1 MTYPAQLKAKL
12 AHPLP
17 EVQLRSARS
26 LLFKLKHRLVDSND
40 LGQADISALTGALR
54 TTSCPPLIHTLVEA
68 IQQIAAMPGMASLL
82 ITCNCIDTIHAVAES
97 EMASVRA
104 TCKTIE
110 ALLLAAPPDHQSP
123 AQQESILPAQ
133 QKECHMKLKA
143 VTRKL
148 DLDQAYTAA
157 HKENDSGQSNM
168 ADFAEVGIDERLARQ
183 QTRAGCRMDSVPAL
197 AGSAEGNFS
206 LFEGCVQLPATSISA
221 QDDQHLF
228 DLLIRLQFSQ
238 EAMVVLQAVEAL
250 HGDIQIMAAPEVLLQ
265 RPAGLQALLHLLDH
279 PDPQSLIP
287 YAVLRLLQSLVNRF
301 KQRLL
306 LKCDGSFQSG
316 PELLQGPG
324 NASAEVSS
332 WNHVNAKASLP
343 DLRQEESAYS
353 KVTLAAHEICLAVVP
368 LLHNIRFHPA
378 SMSFMSEVMPL
389 LSLHTAQSWN
399 AEEVRYVQSHF
410 SSLGSA
416 LASAMQFA
424 LAEACSSQGAHL
436 LQGQPNQQLPGMLDA
451 AGAGILQVIIS
462 FVQQCPTEVFL
473 KVVNSELMSCLEV
486 LVVDEVA
493 CNYVPAIRAVFVGL
507 LAALNSTA
515 ARAVTEAAA
524 AQSHVG
530 RLDRLLATSCQVGLD
545 DAVGFAR
552 EACAVLAGLHYLHP
566 AEAASAAH
574 RLTAALLGHAVG
586 PTSQVASHEH
596 CITAAAATL
605 VSLASHEQ
613 PEVRQA
619 CFQCIT
625 SQACEASQCLESSA
639 HSSCYSTHAAQAKA
653 ASLLCLLLQP
663 ELWSC
668 IMTCGLSDPFTGQTA
683 AKIVHC
689 CAAAVS
695 GSCIGMS
702 GPANALQQAPGQD
715 SSPATWRSMHASACP
730 GSSADGQS
738 GCELGGI
745 QEFTAQEH
753 GQDAVPIHA
762 GALSA
767 PAEATAATA
776 AVCLLADCGMQLM
789 ESVPQLTCYLHLGSH
804 VTDALTLIGTWQQH
818 QTCTISSIE
827 GSLKKLVLLHSL
839 QQLFHSVV
847 SVRAAAV
854 MHVQILLSEWRVP
867 CNAAAAWNES
877 FEDLMSA
884 LALSGSRSRP
894 AMPNLSSSISD
905 KDAANLMDIMQR
917 TDLGEDIAGSAADQL
932 ISHVSGGCMP
942 VLLSHPS
949 FLEHLLAQAGQLA
962 VRPQMSSPLE
972 YQELPAMARLPK
984 AALELLAQ
992 ITQKSHGALSFLVS
1006 NLMRSM
1012 TTLAPLVFSRSS
1024 SVSRHAAMLLQLV
1037 CFAPLASK
1045 GTAAPKPPSAKLAPD
1060 LQLSGAFHQTYML
1073 PMWKQQATREPCRS
1087 PSSALLQHKVVMR
1100 ILDQRR
1106 VISHSAYCASPEP
1119 SLPTGLGRSPADG
1132 TLLEAMSQKLN
1143 MSQLAAKAFKAVEL
1157 AGCHDECLAALHH
1170 LQLLCATQRA
1180 AGEVAAMGW
1189 FQSLQHLLQAA
1200 PITLDDKELWA
1211 VLLELVCTL
1220 LATGQTSAHAC
1231 QLLLVALRSSALEW
1245 LAAPASVAAPGRAP
1259 LALCNQGSRPMLG
1272 DLQEALL
1279 NAHLT
1284 QAVMETMAMTLQA
1297 AILQGMGRVAFG
1309 LVDGTGL
1316 IQTLVDGYVAS
1327 AAATST
1333 QRLWAVIVISTLV
1346 ETVHGARGDDQH
1358 LSTSPGQQDVSTV
1371 LSWTLQSLLRHVC
1384 MAKMEERV
1392 IPTHAAQQLQQTM
1405 MQCLKLIMAALTTSS
1420 WSLAWAEVGGCW
1432 WLMRMARDEDA
1443 VVRAAAWEMLVLLIQ
1458 PDAHPT
1464 LCMLLKACPDVATTA
1479 LKAVMDGKECSGVRA
1494 AAIQFLCMAMVD
1506 SEAAATTDLN
1516 PDDRQL
1522 PGLWDFG
1529 VEAIIR
1535 NLELWASLSDIMQ
1548 DETAPPRLH
1557 AAAIACLLQ
1566 LGLADPTSLGKQ
1578 LGQSSSP
1585 WQSILKLLTSDPGQ
1599 QLQPLLSLPVEMGWF
1614 MPVQSHRAALSRQ
1627 HFFAGS
1633 PPVSLGQRAASQSDH
1648 NRMPQYLCLQQQQ
1661 FQHAQQ
1667 QALPSCQGCQA
1678 LSSQDSADNWLSKM
1692 PRATQHFNMVLHI
1705 ADMISAA
1712 MYSPQLCQGSKDD
1725 AADSAVRS
1733 TPSQDTGTQL
1743 DANQKQPLNSLEV
1756 IAGPVL
1762 EALMTSLSEAA
1773 ATCLRLSRSW
1783 RTEDRQQAN
1792 SLMQLIEQ
1800 NYHTAA
1806 LHLQAEFA
1814 VTACCEAAACLL
1826 ASMPDLSTSQIAFA
1840 VTCCQQACWLDGSV
1854 MAERSAPGSACQ
1866 SSPQGC
1872 QSSQQH
1878 MVDLHL
1884 QRQAPQSAQ
1893 YNALAQMQDVHVKP
1907 AQITAQITSCD
1918 ENRANSMAGMDDPKL
1933 ENFGQLAPGDALG
1946 CISAMLLDNQT
1957 CKPATQIALCR
1968 LVASL
1973 LSTQDTANAL
1983 LAQPPDAESTSKSP
1997 RVAVALCHGL
2007 LPLWK
2012 HALQACSRCLEDDWQ
2027 QLYVA
2032 NAALRALL
2040 AYSPAA
2046 KMVALKLDFHVHL
2059 MELLSAAAAA
2069 MPDRNTHARHKKAA
2083 GLHSHTAAPSA
2094 DVKGQAQENAALTK
2108 ASASVRQ
2115 IGLLLG
2121 MVGHFVHE
2129 SEAAGHALMLAG
2141 LGQFLDQLWQPGAS
2155 REQLHHILCLLV
2167 RLLPSCQP
2175 ARAALSTKR
2184 GPITLLERAVK
2195 CLADAGE
2202 DATFHLA
2209 ASALRSLSAAHDGAA
2224 QLLRSTTFLSEG
2236 RRLLQS
2242 LLQGKQWKQ
2251 GCAILQVYV
2260 NLAAS
2265 PAGQKQLFQS
2275 PAAAGLGDQVLCWAC
2290 SPCTDCM
2297 YEALLM
2303 LRNLAFCTENHAH
2316 FLAAPRMLP
2325 VIVSR
2330 LSERDSHLP
2339 LAAAASS
2346 LWTLAYHSEK
2356 IKAALR
2362 KLPDLALHLGTAE
2375 YQTYKYRACIRHTPV
2390 HKQSGLRGWV
2400 TSRLSSYFRRLL
2412 KCCEDI
2418 VGGDN
2423 KGRADLKTWST
2434 SPVFHHYVETLQE
2447 QLADLKL
2454 TSEARSRPEDYASYD
2469 RQAVPHQP
2477 RQPRVMPPEKL
2488 AHRMER
2494 HSPQQS
2500 AAALNADTRQLLGR
2514 QDHLQDAMIDE
2525 MADLAASLKNN
2536 VLGIENSVKTRGQL
2550 LEDTETALE
2559 HSAAGAKQSNQQAK
2573 TVRTKS
2579 SRSFCAT
2586 LMWLLLV
2593 GMVFVG
2599 MYIFIKAT
2607 SMAGYKYVKPKP
2619 IGGEL

>member
-40 LGQADISALTGALR
+40 LGQADISALT
-54 TTSCPPLIHTLVEA
+54 
-68 IQQIAAMPGMASLL
+68 
-82 ITCNCIDTIHAVAES
+82 

-378 SMSFMSEVMPL
+378 SMSFMSE
-389 LSLHTAQSWN
+389 
-399 AEEVRYVQSHF
+399 
-410 SSLGSA
+410 
-416 LASAMQFA
+416 
-424 LAEACSSQGAHL
+424 
-436 LQGQPNQQLPGMLDA
+436 
-451 AGAGILQVIIS
+451 
-462 FVQQCPTEVFL
+462 QCPTEVFL

-586 PTSQVASHEH
+586 PTS
-596 CITAAAATL
+596 
-605 VSLASHEQ
+605 
-613 PEVRQA
+613 
-619 CFQCIT
+619 
-625 SQACEASQCLESSA
+625 
-639 HSSCYSTHAAQAKA
+639 
-653 ASLLCLLLQP
+653 
-663 ELWSC
+663 
-668 IMTCGLSDPFTGQTA
+668 
-683 AKIVHC
+683 
-689 CAAAVS
+689 
-695 GSCIGMS
+695 
-702 GPANALQQAPGQD
+702 
-715 SSPATWRSMHASACP
+715 
-730 GSSADGQS
+730 
-738 GCELGGI
+738 
-745 QEFTAQEH
+745 
-753 GQDAVPIHA
+753 
-762 GALSA
+762 
-767 PAEATAATA
+767 
-776 AVCLLADCGMQLM
+776 
-789 ESVPQLTCYLHLGSH
+789 
-804 VTDALTLIGTWQQH
+804 
-818 QTCTISSIE
+818 
-827 GSLKKLVLLHSL
+827 
-839 QQLFHSVV
+839 
-847 SVRAAAV
+847 
-854 MHVQILLSEWRVP
+854 
-867 CNAAAAWNES
+867 
-877 FEDLMSA
+877 
-884 LALSGSRSRP
+884 
-894 AMPNLSSSISD
+894 
-905 KDAANLMDIMQR
+905 
-917 TDLGEDIAGSAADQL
+917 
-932 ISHVSGGCMP
+932 
-942 VLLSHPS
+942 
-949 FLEHLLAQAGQLA
+949 
-962 VRPQMSSPLE
+962 
-972 YQELPAMARLPK
+972 
-984 AALELLAQ
+984 
-992 ITQKSHGALSFLVS
+992 
-1006 NLMRSM
+1006 
-1012 TTLAPLVFSRSS
+1012 
-1024 SVSRHAAMLLQLV
+1024 
-1037 CFAPLASK
+1037 
-1045 GTAAPKPPSAKLAPD
+1045 
-1060 LQLSGAFHQTYML
+1060 
-1073 PMWKQQATREPCRS
+1073 
-1087 PSSALLQHKVVMR
+1087 
-1100 ILDQRR
+1100 
-1106 VISHSAYCASPEP
+1106 
-1119 SLPTGLGRSPADG
+1119 
-1132 TLLEAMSQKLN
+1132 
-1143 MSQLAAKAFKAVEL
+1143 
-1157 AGCHDECLAALHH
+1157 
-1170 LQLLCATQRA
+1170 
-1180 AGEVAAMGW
+1180 
-1189 FQSLQHLLQAA
+1189 QSLQHLLQAA

-1548 DETAPPRLH
+1548 DETAPPR
-1557 AAAIACLLQ
+1557 
-1566 LGLADPTSLGKQ
+1566 
-1578 LGQSSSP
+1578 
-1585 WQSILKLLTSDPGQ
+1585 
-1599 QLQPLLSLPVEMGWF
+1599 
-1614 MPVQSHRAALSRQ
+1614 
-1627 HFFAGS
+1627 
-1633 PPVSLGQRAASQSDH
+1633 
-1648 NRMPQYLCLQQQQ
+1648 
-1661 FQHAQQ
+1661 
-1667 QALPSCQGCQA
+1667 
-1678 LSSQDSADNWLSKM
+1678 
-1692 PRATQHFNMVLHI
+1692 
-1705 ADMISAA
+1705 
-1712 MYSPQLCQGSKDD
+1712 
-1725 AADSAVRS
+1725 
-1733 TPSQDTGTQL
+1733 
-1743 DANQKQPLNSLEV
+1743 
-1756 IAGPVL
+1756 
-1762 EALMTSLSEAA
+1762 
-1773 ATCLRLSRSW
+1773 
-1783 RTEDRQQAN
+1783 
-1792 SLMQLIEQ
+1792 
-1800 NYHTAA
+1800 
-1806 LHLQAEFA
+1806 
-1814 VTACCEAAACLL
+1814 
-1826 ASMPDLSTSQIAFA
+1826 
-1840 VTCCQQACWLDGSV
+1840 
-1854 MAERSAPGSACQ
+1854 
-1866 SSPQGC
+1866 
-1872 QSSQQH
+1872 
-1878 MVDLHL
+1878 
-1884 QRQAPQSAQ
+1884 
-1893 YNALAQMQDVHVKP
+1893 
-1907 AQITAQITSCD
+1907 
-1918 ENRANSMAGMDDPKL
+1918 
-1933 ENFGQLAPGDALG
+1933 
-1946 CISAMLLDNQT
+1946 
-1957 CKPATQIALCR
+1957 
-1968 LVASL
+1968 
-1973 LSTQDTANAL
+1973 
-1983 LAQPPDAESTSKSP
+1983 
-1997 RVAVALCHGL
+1997 
-2007 LPLWK
+2007 
-2012 HALQACSRCLEDDWQ
+2012 
-2027 QLYVA
+2027 
-2032 NAALRALL
+2032 ALL

-2275 PAAAGLGDQVLCWAC
+2275 PAAA
-2290 SPCTDCM
+2290 
-2297 YEALLM
+2297 
-2303 LRNLAFCTENHAH
+2303 
-2316 FLAAPRMLP
+2316 
-2325 VIVSR
+2325 
-2330 LSERDSHLP
+2330 
-2339 LAAAASS
+2339 ASS

-2375 YQTYKYRACIRHTPV
+2375 YQTYKCMKDKEAPMELQQLCRDAAHCLKQLRAAV
-2390 HKQSGLRGWV
+2390 V
-2400 TSRLSSYFRRLL
+2400 TS
-2412 KCCEDI
+2412 
-2418 VGGDN
+2418 
-2423 KGRADLKTWST
+2423 
-2434 SPVFHHYVETLQE
+2434 
-2447 QLADLKL
+2447 
-2454 TSEARSRPEDYASYD
+2454 
-2469 RQAVPHQP
+2469 
-2477 RQPRVMPPEKL
+2477 
-2488 AHRMER
+2488 
-2494 HSPQQS
+2494 
-2500 AAALNADTRQLLGR
+2500 
-2514 QDHLQDAMIDE
+2514 
-2525 MADLAASLKNN
+2525 
-2536 VLGIENSVKTRGQL
+2536 
-2550 LEDTETALE
+2550 
-2559 HSAAGAKQSNQQAK
+2559 
-2573 TVRTKS
+2573 
-2579 SRSFCAT
+2579 
-2586 LMWLLLV
+2586 
-2593 GMVFVG
+2593 
-2599 MYIFIKAT
+2599 
-2607 SMAGYKYVKPKP
+2607 
-2619 IGGEL
+2619 